1 MHFGRLVKK
10 SLAGLNRKCDYAENR
25 KNGNQMIIALVHQK
39 GGVGKTTLSI
49 NIAGTLAKKGKKV
62 LYVDAD
68 PQGSALDWAEA
79 RQEPSLFTMVG
90 LPKPVIHKEVVN
102 LSKDY
107 DYVIIDGPPRVSEV
121 TKSILLSSDVAIIPI
136 QPSPYDVWA
145 AKEVID
151 IIKEAAVYNE
161 KLKIAFA
168 INRKIVNTAIGRD
181 VAAALSEYEAPV
193 LETAIGQ
200 RVIFAESATGGRI
213 VAEVDENSVAAK
225 EIADLT
231 SEITNI

>member
-1 MHFGRLVKK
+1 
-10 SLAGLNRKCDYAENR
+10 
-25 KNGNQMIIALVHQK
+25 MIIALVHQK

-49 NIAGTLAKKGKKV
+49 NIAGTLAKNGNRV

-79 RQEPSLFTMVG
+79 RQESSLFTMVG
-90 LPKPVIHKEVVN
+90 LPKAVIHKEVSN

-107 DYVIIDGPPRVSEV
+107 DFVIIDGPPRVSDV
-121 TKSILLSSDVAIIPI
+121 TKSILLASDIAVIPV

-145 AKEVID
+145 AKEVLD

-161 KLKIAFA
+161 NLKILFT

-181 VAAALSEYEAPV
+181 VADALSEYEIPV
-193 LETAIGQ
+193 LKSAVGQ
-200 RVIFAESATGGRI
+200 RVIFAESATLGKI
-213 VAEVDENSVAAK
+213 VSEVDEHSAAAK
-225 EIADLT
+225 EIENLT
-231 SEITNI
+231 SEIINS

>member
-1 MHFGRLVKK
+1 
-10 SLAGLNRKCDYAENR
+10 
-25 KNGNQMIIALVHQK
+25 MIIAFIHQK

-49 NIAGTLAKKGKKV
+49 NVAGTLAKHGKKV

-90 LPKPVIHKEVVN
+90 LPKAVIHKEVGN
-102 LSKDY
+102 LSENY
-107 DYVIIDGPPRVSEV
+107 DFVIIDGPPRVSEV
-121 TKSILLSSDVAIIPI
+121 TKSILLASDMAIIPI

-151 IIKEAAVYNE
+151 IIKEAAVYNDN
-161 KLKIAFA
+161 LKVAFA

-181 VAAALSEYEAPV
+181 VVDALSEYEIGV
-193 LETAIGQ
+193 LQSAVGQ
-200 RVIFAESATGGRI
+200 RVIFAESASAGKI
-213 VAEVDENSVAAK
+213 VSEIDGNTPAAK
-225 EIADLT
+225 EIEDLT
-231 SEITNI
+231 NEIINS

>member
-1 MHFGRLVKK
+1 
-10 SLAGLNRKCDYAENR
+10 
-25 KNGNQMIIALVHQK
+25 MIIAFIHQK

-49 NIAGTLAKKGKKV
+49 NVAGTLAKREKRV

-79 RQEPSLFTMVG
+79 RQEASLFTMVG
-90 LPKPVIHKEVVN
+90 LPKAVIHKEIGN
-102 LSKDY
+102 LSRDY
-107 DYVIIDGPPRVSEV
+107 DYVIIDGPPRVSDV
-121 TKSILLSSDVAIIPI
+121 TKSILLASDVAIIPI

-161 KLKIAFA
+161 NIKIAFA

-181 VAAALSEYEAPV
+181 VVDALSEYQIDV
-193 LETAIGQ
+193 LQATVGQ
-200 RVIFAESATGGRI
+200 RVIFAESASAGKI
-213 VAEVDENSVAAK
+213 VSEIDENTPAAK
-225 EIADLT
+225 EIEILT
-231 SEITNI
+231 NEILNR

>member
-1 MHFGRLVKK
+1 
-10 SLAGLNRKCDYAENR
+10 
-25 KNGNQMIIALVHQK
+25 MIIAFIHQK

-49 NIAGTLAKKGKKV
+49 NVAGTLAKSGKRV

-90 LPKPVIHKEVVN
+90 LPKAVIHKEIGS

-107 DYVIIDGPPRVSEV
+107 DFVIIDGPPRVSEV
-121 TKSILLSSDVAIIPI
+121 TKSILLASDVAIIPI

-161 KLKIAFA
+161 NLKVAFA

-181 VAAALSEYEAPV
+181 VVDALSEYEISV
-193 LETAIGQ
+193 LQAAVGQ
-200 RVIFAESATGGRI
+200 RVIFAESASAGKI
-213 VAEVDENSVAAK
+213 VSEIDENTPATK
-225 EIADLT
+225 EIKDLT
-231 SEITNI
+231 NEIINS

>member
-1 MHFGRLVKK
+1 
-10 SLAGLNRKCDYAENR
+10 
-25 KNGNQMIIALVHQK
+25 MIIALVHQK

-79 RQEPSLFTMVG
+79 RQEPSLFSMVG
-90 LPKPVIHKEVVN
+90 LPKAVIHKEVGN

-107 DYVIIDGPPRVSEV
+107 DYVIIDGPPRVSDV
-121 TKSILLSSDVAIIPI
+121 TKSILLASDVALIPI

-151 IIKEAAVYNE
+151 IIKEATVYNE

-181 VAAALSEYEAPV
+181 VVEALSEYDVRV
-193 LETAIGQ
+193 LKAGVGQ
-200 RVIFAESATGGRI
+200 RVIFAESATSGRI
-213 VAEVDENSVAAK
+213 VSEVDENSPASK
-225 EIADLT
+225 EIEELT
-231 SEITNI
+231 NEIINF

>member
-1 MHFGRLVKK
+1 
-10 SLAGLNRKCDYAENR
+10 
-25 KNGNQMIIALVHQK
+25 MIIAFIHQK

-49 NIAGTLAKKGKKV
+49 NVAGTLARRGKRV

-90 LPKPVIHKEVVN
+90 LPKAVIHKEIGN

-107 DYVIIDGPPRVSEV
+107 DFVIIDGPPRVSDV
-121 TKSILLSSDVAIIPI
+121 TKSILLASDVAVIPI

-161 KLKIAFA
+161 NIKVAFA

-181 VAAALSEYEAPV
+181 VVDALSEYEIGV
-193 LETAIGQ
+193 LQTAVGQ
-200 RVIFAESATGGRI
+200 RVIFAESATSGRI
-213 VAEVDENSVAAK
+213 AAELDENSSAAK
-225 EIADLT
+225 EIEDLT
-231 SEITNI
+231 SEIINS